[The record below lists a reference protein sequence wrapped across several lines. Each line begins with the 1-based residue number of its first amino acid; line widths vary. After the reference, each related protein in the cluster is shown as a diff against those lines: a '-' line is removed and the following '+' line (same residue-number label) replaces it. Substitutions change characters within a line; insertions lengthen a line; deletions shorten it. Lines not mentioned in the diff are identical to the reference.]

1 MTGTPVIVTGLV
13 ESMTT
18 VPWSIQHIKEVGDA
32 FYQFYN
38 AKYNIILLVI

>member
-1 MTGTPVIVTGLV
+1 MTGTPVIITGLV

-32 FYQFYN
+32 LYQFYN
-38 AKYNIILLVI
+38 ANIVLFYL